1 MAFSELL
8 AVFLC
13 AFTVF
18 GLCIWYYIALKRS
31 ESELERI
38 VKRDLTY
45 EVDVAYASDS
55 NEEQEKNENKQ

>member
-8 AVFLC
+8 AIFLC

-45 EVDVAYASDS
+45 DVNPVTEEGS
-55 NEEQEKNENKQ
+55 NGKEKQKE